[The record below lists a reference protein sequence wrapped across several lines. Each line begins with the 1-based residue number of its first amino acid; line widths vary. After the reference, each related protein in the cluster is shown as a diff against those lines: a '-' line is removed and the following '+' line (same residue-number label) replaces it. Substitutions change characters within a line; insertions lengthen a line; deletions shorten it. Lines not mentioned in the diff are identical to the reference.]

1 MIYFILALAIIWAF
15 VKLYTH
21 VFNYWEQRGFPYV
34 EGKFPLGSDPCLSRP
49 SKFLGLEVQEHY
61 RKLSG
66 HPLGGIYVGR
76 RPDLIVRDPKIIKN
90 IMVKD
95 FAHFRNRGVEI
106 PSKDS
111 PLTQHLFALE
121 GTKWRALR
129 VKLTPTFTS
138 GKLKLMYSL
147 FVECAQRLERKLNE
161 DSMKNEGVVD
171 IKDTIARFTTDI
183 IGSCAFGL
191 EIDSLNN
198 PDEPFRKIGM
208 RLFQRNLKG
217 RLIELIYSLAPN
229 LRNYLKLSRTS
240 KETEKMFMSG
250 IGQTIEY
257 REKNN
262 VRRNDFLDLL
272 IELKNQGHLYVDRQK
287 DSNIENDH
295 SQDGEAQEK
304 IEMDLGMITAQC
316 FVFFIAGFETSSSVQ
331 SYALYELAYHQVIQD
346 KVRREIEE
354 VTSKFGGLNYQAL
367 HEMPYLDQVIN
378 ETIRKYP
385 TLHTLTRVCTK
396 PYAVPGTK
404 YVIEEGIRVLIP
416 VYSLHHDRQ
425 YFPDPE
431 RFDPDRFSDTNK
443 SSITPFTFLPFGEGP
458 RNCIGMRF
466 GLLQTKIG
474 LVTLLKSKRVLPTS
488 QTKSPLVF
496 SSSLSVISQN
506 EGSIVL
512 KLENI

>member
-1 MIYFILALAIIWAF
+1 MIYLILALAIIWTF
-15 VKLYTH
+15 WKLYTNVYH
-21 VFNYWEQRGFPYV
+21 YWETRGIPYV
-34 EGKFPLGSDPCLSRP
+34 EGKFPLGSNPCLCSP
-49 SKFLGLEVQEHY
+49 SKFIGLEVQEHY
-61 RKLSG
+61 KKLMG
-66 HPLGGIYVGR
+66 HPLGGIYVGK

-95 FAHFRNRGVEI
+95 FAHFRNRSIDLSFKEN
-106 PSKDS
+106 
-111 PLTQHLFALE
+111 PLTQHLFSLE
-121 GTKWRALR
+121 GSKWKALR

-147 FVECAQRLERKLNE
+147 FVECAQRLERKLQE
-161 DSMKNEGVVD
+161 DSMKNDGVVD
-171 IKDTIARFTTDI
+171 IKDTIGRFTTDI

-208 RLFQRNLKG
+208 NLFKQRIKK
-217 RLIELIYSLAPN
+217 RLIEMLFSVIPG
-229 LRNYLKLSRTS
+229 LRNNIKSLRK
-240 KETEKMFMSG
+240 TEELGNMFMTC
-250 IGQTIEY
+250 INETIEF

-272 IELKNQGHLYVDRQK
+272 IELKNQGHLIADPQK
-287 DSNIENDH
+287 DVKVEESDH
-295 SQDGEAQEK
+295 LEK

-331 SYALYELAYHQVIQD
+331 SYALYELAYHQVVQD
-346 KVRREIEE
+346 KVRREIDQ
-354 VTSKFGGLNYQAL
+354 VIDKFGGVNYQAL

-396 PYAVPGTK
+396 PYQVPGTEF
-404 YVIEEGIRVLIP
+404 VIEEGIQVLIP
-416 VYSLHHDRQ
+416 VYSLHHDPQ

-431 RFDPDRFSDTNK
+431 RFDPDRFSDNNK

-466 GLLQTKIG
+466 GMLQTKIG
-474 LVTLLKSKRVLPTS
+474 LVTLLKNQRVFPTS

-496 SSSLSVISQN
+496 SNSLSVISQN
-506 EGSIVL
+506 EGSIIL
-512 KLENI
+512 KLESV